1 MFWEN
6 IKQYKSEKFKRLT
19 GITLRTFKAMAKVV
33 RKHQEKVIKKKGNKR
48 AHPFS
53 LCIENQILMMLMY
66 YREYRTYY
74 HIGETYGL
82 DESNVGRNIR
92 YIEDILR
99 KDKRF
104 QLLGKEKLSA
114 TTHQYQV
121 ILVDATESPIER
133 PKKNNSSII
142 PAKRKNIPL
151 KPS

>member
-6 IKQYKSEKFKRLT
+6 IKHYKTAKFKRLT
-19 GITLRTFKAMAKVV
+19 GITLRTFKAMRKVV
-33 RKHQEKVIKKKGNKR
+33 YKHQEKLNKKKGNKR
-48 AHPFS
+48 AHPFK
-53 LCIENQILMMLMY
+53 LCVEDQTLMLLMY

-74 HIGETYGL
+74 HIAETYGL

-92 YIEDILR
+92 YIEAILR

-104 QLLGKEKLSA
+104 QLPGKEKLSA
-114 TTHQYQV
+114 TNHQYQV

-142 PAKRKNIPL
+142 QAKRKNTPL
-151 KPS
+151 RHS